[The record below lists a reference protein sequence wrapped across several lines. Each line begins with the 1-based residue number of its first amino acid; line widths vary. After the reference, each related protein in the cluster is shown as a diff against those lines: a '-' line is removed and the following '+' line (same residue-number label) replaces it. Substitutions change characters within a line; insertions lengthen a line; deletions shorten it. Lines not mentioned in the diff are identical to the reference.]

1 MSLRGRLIF
10 ACIWILSL
18 AVVASLASAQG
29 LQRPAPPSGR
39 FTPEA
44 APVIS
49 GADLGFR
56 PEGWQGKARTGT
68 FVVRI
73 NGEWVDAVSAVKT
86 APAST
91 R

>member
-1 MSLRGRLIF
+1 MSVRARIAF
-10 ACIWILSL
+10 ALLWVASVVVVGSL
-18 AVVASLASAQG
+18 AWAQP
-29 LQRPAPPSGR
+29 RRDP
-39 FTPEA
+39 

-73 NGEWVDAVSAVKT
+73 NGEWVEAVLAPKT
-86 APAST
+86 VPAT
-91 R
+91 QR

>member
-10 ACIWILSL
+10 ACLWILSL
-18 AVVASLASAQG
+18 VVIASIASAQV
-29 LQRPAPPSGR
+29 RHDPS
-39 FTPEA
+39 T
-44 APVIS
+44 VIS

-73 NGEWVDAVSAVKT
+73 NGEWVDAVSALKT